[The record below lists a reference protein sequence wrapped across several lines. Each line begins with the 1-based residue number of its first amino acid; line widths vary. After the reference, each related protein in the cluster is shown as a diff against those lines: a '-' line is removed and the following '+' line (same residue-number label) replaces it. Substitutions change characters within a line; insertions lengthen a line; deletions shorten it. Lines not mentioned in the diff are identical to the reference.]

1 VAPARAGTTAFV
13 EIWQQWD
20 TQALERPSRRPPL
33 QHALDSIDTL
43 REYMDPTE
51 SPLDFDDITSTLVV
65 GVEILTESLWPEGGG
80 S

>member
-1 VAPARAGTTAFV
+1 
-13 EIWQQWD
+13 
-20 TQALERPSRRPPL
+20 
-33 QHALDSIDTL
+33 
-43 REYMDPTE
+43 MDPTE